1 MVTKLLLFLLIFAS
15 LYVLAEIFMFYRAWK
30 REENNITVLRAVLIG
45 ISLSYILT
53 IILTGLGN

>member
-53 IILTGLGN
+53 IILTGLGI

>member
-15 LYVLAEIFMFYRAWK
+15 FYILAEIFMFYRAWK

-53 IILTGLGN
+53 IILTGLGS